1 MKITLKE
8 PMETMLRDVE
18 PGATFRIGHT
28 VFMVLSLNG
37 HHIGGFD
44 LREQKAAVNLE
55 TGEIEILL
63 KLTNVTRVEGE
74 FVGTLE

>member
-1 MKITLKE
+1 MKITLQQPLE
-8 PMETMLRDVE
+8 SLLRDME
-18 PGATFRIGHT
+18 PGSTFRIGRT

-37 HHIGGFD
+37 NHIAGLD

-63 KLTNVTRVEGE
+63 KLMNVIRVEGE
-74 FVGTLE
+74 FVGTL